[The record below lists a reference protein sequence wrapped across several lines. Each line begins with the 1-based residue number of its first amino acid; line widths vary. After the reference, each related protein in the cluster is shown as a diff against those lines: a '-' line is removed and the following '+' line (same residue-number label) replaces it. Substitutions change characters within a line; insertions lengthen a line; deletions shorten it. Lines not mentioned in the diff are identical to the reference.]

1 MYDRFNRNINY
12 LRISV
17 TDRCNLRCTYCMPEE
32 GIQLLRHED
41 ILSFDEIKDF
51 TEVAVANGVTK
62 VRITGGEPLVR
73 KGIITLV
80 RMISEIKGIKDLS
93 MTTNGVLLKQFA
105 DELRAAGLHRVNI
118 SLDTID
124 PEKFKIITRTG
135 DIIDVFE
142 GINAAKNA
150 GLIPVKINCVV
161 KESKEEEEAKAV
173 TRFCKDNNLEIRY
186 IRQMDLVNGHF
197 SMVDGGTGGDCSL
210 CNRLRLTANGKL
222 KPCLFNNIEFDIREL
237 GFEKA
242 IKLAVE
248 LKPECGSKNETGT
261 FYNIGG

>member
-1 MYDRFNRNINY
+1 VYDRFNRNINY

-17 TDRCNLRCTYCMPEE
+17 TDRCNLRCTYCMPED

-41 ILSFDEIKDF
+41 ILSFDEITGF
-51 TEVAVANGVTK
+51 TEVAVENGVTK

-73 KGIITLV
+73 KGITTLV
-80 RMISEIKGIKDLS
+80 RMISDIKGIKDLS
-93 MTTNGVLLKQFA
+93 MTTNGVLLKRFA
-105 DELRAAGLHRVNI
+105 HELRAAGLHRVNI

-124 PEKFKIITRTG
+124 PEKFKTITRTG

-150 GLIPVKINCVV
+150 GLLPVKINCVV

-197 SMVDGGTGGDCSL
+197 SMVEGGTGGDCSL
-210 CNRLRLTANGKL
+210 CNRLRLTSNGKL

-248 LKPECGSKNETGT
+248 LKPECGSKNETGA

>member
-1 MYDRFNRNINY
+1 MLDRFDRNINY

-17 TDRCNLRCTYCMPEE
+17 TDRCNLRCTYCMPAE
-32 GIQLLRHED
+32 GIQLLRHAD
-41 ILSFDEIKDF
+41 ILTFDEITHF
-51 TEVAVANGVTK
+51 TRVAVDNGVTK

-73 KGIITLV
+73 KGVTALV
-80 RMISEIKGIKDLS
+80 RMISDIEGITDLS

-105 DELRAAGLHRVNI
+105 EELKSAGLYRVNI

-124 PEKFKIITRTG
+124 PVKFTSITTCG
-135 DIIDVFE
+135 NINDVFE
-142 GINAAKNA
+142 GIVAAKNA
-150 GLIPVKINCVV
+150 GLLPVKINCVV

-173 TRFCKDNNLEIRY
+173 TRFCNENELEIRY
-186 IRQMDLVNGHF
+186 IRQMDLVKGHF
-197 SMVDGGTGGDCSL
+197 SRVDGGTGGECHL

-222 KPCLFNNIEFDIREL
+222 KPCLFDNIEFDIREL

-242 IKLAVE
+242 LKMAIE
-248 LKPECGSKNETGT
+248 TKPECGTINDTGA